1 MRQSTPAKFSLHC
14 LGRSVNKK
22 AVGVLI
28 HSHTFQVS
36 IPGQV
41 LSNAPCNLIHTV
53 SQNMI
58 VISVLQMNKSILRGL
73 LAQRH
78 ITDPGI
84 DLRAFVSSSGF
95 FQTTSPQLSHHL
107 KHLHTSLS
115 IMCLTLF
122 LVRDDFVCATTLKD
136 IKCRITLAMEQTKEI
151 QNFQGRV
158 YAPNNQSLGSHGDR
172 KQRFTCD
179 H

>member
-58 VISVLQMNKSILRGL
+58 VISILQMNKSILRGL
-73 LAQRH
+73 LAQCH
-78 ITDPGI
+78 ITDSGI
-84 DLRAFVSSSGF
+84 DLRAFVSSSGL

-122 LVRDDFVCATTLKD
+122 LVRDDFVCATTLKGYQMQD
-136 IKCRITLAMEQTKEI
+136 YSCNGTNQGDPEFPRKSLCSQQSVPWVSWRQKAEI
-151 QNFQGRV
+151 
-158 YAPNNQSLGSHGDR
+158 YL
-172 KQRFTCD
+172 
-179 H
+179 